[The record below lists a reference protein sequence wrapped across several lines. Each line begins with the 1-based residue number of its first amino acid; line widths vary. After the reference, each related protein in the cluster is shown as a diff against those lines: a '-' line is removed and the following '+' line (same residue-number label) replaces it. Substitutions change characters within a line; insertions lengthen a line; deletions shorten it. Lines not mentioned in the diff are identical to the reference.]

1 MINWEKELF
10 NFLFFLAS
18 GCCLAC
24 KCNDGQ
30 GCRMHS
36 ATDPR
41 CNPFFKV
48 KFSFFF
54 VCFSCR
60 KLRKK
65 NCKRNPARKQAAAVM
80 RLSLISTDSCVC
92 FCHQYSAP
100 AHCVCYL
107 SSWLQKAF
115 LWHLLF
121 TASASYHV
129 QSKAVCTKEPGEEFG
144 L

>member
-1 MINWEKELF
+1 
-10 NFLFFLAS
+10 
-18 GCCLAC
+18 
-24 KCNDGQ
+24 
-30 GCRMHS
+30 MHS
-36 ATDPR
+36 TTDPR
-41 CNPFFKV
+41 CNPFFKSNLAFLFC
-48 KFSFFF
+48 FSF
-54 VCFSCR
+54 R

-65 NCKRNPARKQAAAVM
+65 KCKRNPARKQAAAVM

-121 TASASYHV
+121 IASASYHV